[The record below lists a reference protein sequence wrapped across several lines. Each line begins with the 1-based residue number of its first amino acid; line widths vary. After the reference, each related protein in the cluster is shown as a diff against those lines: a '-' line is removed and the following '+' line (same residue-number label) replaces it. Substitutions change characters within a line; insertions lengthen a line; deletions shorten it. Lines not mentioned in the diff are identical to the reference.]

1 MSHWFYLGIAILSE
15 IAGTTALKFT
25 EGYTRPGPTAV
36 VVIAYGVAFYFLS
49 LTLRFIPVGIAYAI
63 WSGVGVLLVTA
74 IGWLV
79 YGQQADAA
87 AIAGRLRSYEDPA
100 ASLGDGD
107 DLAAMLHE
115 TYLEL
120 SRQPLFP
127 SLAAPWRQALRD
139 HLHGHLQEHGW
150 RSDYRQNPASLPSYA
165 DYLAVGCHTIGF
177 PLIPW
182 TFLIAFSDPTAPAHL
197 AGLEEMAVTAG
208 VCLRLAN
215 DIRSYERELAEGK
228 INAIVILSWTAVAEA
243 AQRQAEEH
251 IVAEIEAGLASLRR
265 QRQAL
270 AASCDLPSAAILGMA
285 ETGCRF
291 YHRRDFHV
299 AA

>member
-1 MSHWFYLGIAILSE
+1 MTEPTLSPQQ
-15 IAGTTALKFT
+15 TTNPQALAQQTAARLAAWT
-25 EGYTRPGPTAV
+25 EPHPSIRRGRIEP
-36 VVIAYGVAFYFLS
+36 VAMQMAASAPFALPQTLS
-49 LTLRFIPVGIAYAI
+49 LTLQVGLWIAALDD
-63 WSGVGVLLVTA
+63 LLDE
-74 IGWLV
+74 G
-79 YGQQADAA
+79 QADAA

-139 HLHGHLQEHGW
+139 HLHGHLREHGW

-228 INAIVILSWTAVAEA
+228 INAIVILSWTAVGEA

>member
-1 MSHWFYLGIAILSE
+1 MTEPTLSPQQ
-15 IAGTTALKFT
+15 TTNPQALAQQTAARLAAWT
-25 EGYTRPGPTAV
+25 EPHPSIRRGRIEP
-36 VVIAYGVAFYFLS
+36 VAMQMAASAPFALPQTLS
-49 LTLRFIPVGIAYAI
+49 LTLQVGLWIAALDD
-63 WSGVGVLLVTA
+63 LLDE
-74 IGWLV
+74 G
-79 YGQQADAA
+79 QADAA